1 MERIELQ
8 ALDALFEGVAQIMA
22 ENAERLCEMDAR
34 MGDGDL
40 GLTMKKGFGA
50 LPGLIREIDEP
61 DLGKR
66 LAKAGL
72 KMGSV
77 VPSTMGTL
85 MSSAVLEG
93 GKRLSGCAAI
103 DAKALAAFLGG
114 CAAGI
119 QKRGKCQRGDRTVLD
134 ALAPAAEAAEGA
146 AAAEGASLESVIDA
160 AVAGARAGVEATR
173 QMTPRFGK
181 AAVFASRAE
190 GVEDQGAV
198 AGELLVQGLAK
209 YIHEGK

>member
-119 QKRGKCQRGDRTVLD
+119 QKRGKCQRGPI
-134 ALAPAAEAAEGA
+134 APCSMRSRPLRKRRKARPLRRAQ
-146 AAAEGASLESVIDA
+146 ASKASSMPPSR
-160 AVAGARAGVEATR
+160 ARARAWK
-173 QMTPRFGK
+173 PR
-181 AAVFASRAE
+181 AR
-190 GVEDQGAV
+190 
-198 AGELLVQGLAK
+198 
-209 YIHEGK
+209 